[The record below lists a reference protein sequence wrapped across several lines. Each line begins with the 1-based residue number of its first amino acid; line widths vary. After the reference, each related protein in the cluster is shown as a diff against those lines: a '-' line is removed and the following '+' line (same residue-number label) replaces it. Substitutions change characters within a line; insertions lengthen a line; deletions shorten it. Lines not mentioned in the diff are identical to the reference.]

1 MTATEPSLTGIGAD
15 VLLACPSVID
25 ERVTLLLGAQ
35 KRCAITATPHPV
47 SIMARYVV
55 HLDRCHAWPET
66 SHMQTPGTC
75 TESTS
80 LHVGK
85 GGTNWGP
92 NTLNMSNTTERGTS
106 SKEPWDEE
114 ACARLLNETVRI
126 LEETTGD
133 KLPVP

>member
-1 MTATEPSLTGIGAD
+1 MPGRAHDTCGFLEH
-15 VLLACPSVID
+15 VLKGMHIRA
-25 ERVTLLLGAQ
+25 
-35 KRCAITATPHPV
+35 
-47 SIMARYVV
+47 
-55 HLDRCHAWPET
+55 
-66 SHMQTPGTC
+66 
-75 TESTS
+75 
-80 LHVGK
+80 GK
-85 GGTNWGP
+85 GGSNWGP